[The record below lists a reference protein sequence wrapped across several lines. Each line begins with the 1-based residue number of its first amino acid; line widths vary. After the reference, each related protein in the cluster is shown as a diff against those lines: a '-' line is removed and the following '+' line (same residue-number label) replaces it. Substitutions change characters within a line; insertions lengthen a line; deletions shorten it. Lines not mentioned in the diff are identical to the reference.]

1 MQNYNIFLIRTNI
14 LQIKMV
20 LQVKQ
25 NVTHIQAVSKL
36 KSWNDEDGA
45 RRDRYLF
52 RILLNSKITYRPH
65 CPGTG
70 GGAFFYV

>member
-1 MQNYNIFLIRTNI
+1 
-14 LQIKMV
+14 MV

-45 RRDRYLF
+45 RTAGTDTCSASR
-52 RILLNSKITYRPH
+52 KIRVPWSE
-65 CPGTG
+65 
-70 GGAFFYV
+70 

>member
-1 MQNYNIFLIRTNI
+1 
-14 LQIKMV
+14 MV

-65 CPGTG
+65 CPGTCHTVPG
-70 GGAFFYV
+70 TL

>member
-1 MQNYNIFLIRTNI
+1 
-14 LQIKMV
+14 MV

-45 RRDRYLF
+45 RTAGTEYLF
-52 RILLNSKITYRPH
+52 RVLLNSKITYRPH

-70 GGAFFYV
+70 GGAFFYVKL

>member
-1 MQNYNIFLIRTNI
+1 
-14 LQIKMV
+14 MV

-45 RRDRYLF
+45 RTAGTD
-52 RILLNSKITYRPH
+52 TYSASRKN
-65 CPGTG
+65 
-70 GGAFFYV
+70 

>member
-1 MQNYNIFLIRTNI
+1 
-14 LQIKMV
+14 MV

-52 RILLNSKITYRPH
+52 RVLQNSKIT
-65 CPGTG
+65 
-70 GGAFFYV
+70 

>member
-25 NVTHIQAVSKL
+25 NVTHIQTVSKL

-52 RILLNSKITYRPH
+52 RVLQNSKIT
-65 CPGTG
+65 
-70 GGAFFYV
+70 